1 LNLLDVNFYE
11 LSKELKAEL
20 LELLREPTT
29 DFDLGSITIFLNQN
43 QIFLC
48 LLMYN
53 HKLSLCNLKDR
64 NI

>member
-1 LNLLDVNFYE
+1 
-11 LSKELKAEL
+11 LSKKLKAEL
-20 LELLREPTT
+20 LELTREPKA

-53 HKLSLCNLKDR
+53 KKLSLCDLKNR

>member
-11 LSKELKAEL
+11 LSKKLKAEL
-20 LELLREPTT
+20 LELMRETTT

-53 HKLSLCNLKDR
+53 YKLSLCNLKDR

>member
-1 LNLLDVNFYE
+1 MNLLDVNFYE
-11 LSKELKAEL
+11 LSKKLKAEL
-20 LELLREPTT
+20 LELTREPKA

-53 HKLSLCNLKDR
+53 KKLSLCDLKNR